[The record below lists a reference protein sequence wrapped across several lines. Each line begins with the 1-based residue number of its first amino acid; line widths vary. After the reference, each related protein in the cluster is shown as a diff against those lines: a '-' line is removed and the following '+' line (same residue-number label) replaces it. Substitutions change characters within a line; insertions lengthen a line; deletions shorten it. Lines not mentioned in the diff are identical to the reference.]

1 MSNIAYETIFAIV
14 EAHTENRRKKKKI
27 IAESAMQTRIR
38 AYFHVVRGKKRPP
51 RSPVAVYIFLSHVPW
66 GFVCDP

>member
-14 EAHTENRRKKKKI
+14 ETHTERIDEKKKKKI

-38 AYFHVVRGKKRPP
+38 AYFHVVRGRKRI
-51 RSPVAVYIFLSHVPW
+51 AVYISLLISSLTPLS
-66 GFVCDP
+66 